1 VAGGASGR
9 ARGHQGIVVEL
20 KDGAAAPDED
30 PRQPAVRSALAAVKP
45 DNAWRWLAAATC
57 GGRRCERR

>member
-45 DNAWRWLAAATC
+45 DNAWR
-57 GGRRCERR
+57 